1 MRIIRPCSVLL
12 TAVLVL
18 VSCSDPSAP
27 RTPTSITV
35 LSGGGQT
42 ARVAER
48 LPQPVVVEVRD
59 VDGRPVRGAAV
70 TWTIT
75 AGGGFLTEA
84 GATTDGA
91 GRAQVQW
98 TLGSAAGVNRLRAGV
113 TGVAPTTVTATA
125 ESAAPASAIVVA
137 GDGQIGLALRPLGE
151 AIAVAVRDAF
161 GNGVSGTAVTFTP
174 SQGTITPGTV
184 TTNAQGF
191 AEVSW
196 TLGAPGAQTLAVD
209 VGGLEGESLQVAA
222 TALSSDEVVEL
233 QNGQTLTD
241 VSAEKGRNLYYRVTV
256 PDNVSSLTVTTVGG
270 PGDADLFLRHELLPT
285 TSVNACESTTPSTN
299 ESCTVQMPG
308 AGEWYVLLDAFSTY
322 SDLSIRATYIVGGT
336 MIVAMSG
343 LPDGATGDVL
353 VTGPGR
359 FERRLTSS
367 TTLPALE
374 PGRYTLTSNFIR
386 HNDAVYVSSP
396 ETQNVDITMGVEST
410 ISVGYGETAGGLNLD
425 IVRAWITQSVQR
437 SDGSIPLVAGRDGL
451 LRVFARGNAVSTE
464 MPAVRARFYQN
475 GALVQTLTISAPS
488 ATLPVSHDE
497 ASLTSTWN
505 VVVPGALLQ
514 EGTALLV
521 DVDPANEVGETDEA
535 DNHFPESATPLPLD
549 VRAAQPLLARLVPV
563 VQANGQQGDVTNANR
578 DSYVTDAQALYPL
591 PSVDVDVR
599 APYTFNKTLP
609 ASYDSTW
616 QRLLSEINALRL
628 AEDPQRYYYGVIKP
642 NYSNGGTGLGYIGA
656 RASIGVDW
664 DNWRALTL
672 AHEWGHNFGRRH
684 VDCGNPSGPDPNYPY
699 DGGRLGHHG
708 YDIRTNEIRTIDTHF
723 DLMSYCQPGW
733 ASDYT
738 YEAVLAARGT
748 QAGPSTALAGKRAET
763 RNPTPVTRTGA
774 PEPVLLVWGTISPD
788 GAVLEPSFEI
798 TAAPARPAGSGPY
811 RLTGTNDS
819 GATVL
824 DLSFD
829 AYEIDHLPGAR
840 LFAYAIPLREM
851 GGEAPAEIRLRGP
864 GISEIRRQM
873 AAPARGDEVRVVRD
887 GTDGV
892 RVQWNSVR
900 SPVLMIRDGQTGEI
914 LSFARGGDV
923 RVTTSAREVEVNM
936 SNGVKS
942 TMRRIVVSR

>member
-1 MRIIRPCSVLL
+1 MRIIRRCSVLL
-12 TAVLVL
+12 AAVLAL
-18 VSCSDPSAP
+18 SSCNDPSAP

-35 LSGGGQT
+35 VSGGGQN
-42 ARVAER
+42 ARVMER
-48 LPQPVVVEVRD
+48 LPQPVVVEVKD

-75 AGGGFLTEA
+75 AGGGSLSDP
-84 GATTDGA
+84 GMTTDA
-91 GRAQVQW
+91 SGRAQVQW

-113 TGVAPTTVTATA
+113 TGVAPTTATATA
-125 ESAAPASAIVVA
+125 EAAEPASAVVVA
-137 GDGQIGLALRPLGE
+137 GDGQVGLALRPLGE
-151 AIAVAVRDAF
+151 AIVVAVRDEF
-161 GNGVSGTAVTFTP
+161 GNGVPSTEVTFTA
-174 SQGTITPGTV
+174 SSGATTPETV
-184 TTNAQGF
+184 VTSAQGV
-191 AEVSW
+191 AEVTW
-196 TLGAPGAQTLAVD
+196 TLGAPGAQTLAVAVD
-209 VGGLEGESLQVAA
+209 GLAGESLEVAA

-233 QNGQTLTD
+233 QNGQTVAD
-241 VSAEKGRNLYYRVTV
+241 ISAEKGRNLYYRVTL
-256 PDNVSSLTVTTVGG
+256 PDNVNSLTVTTVGG
-270 PGDADLFLRHELLPT
+270 PGDADLFLRHEMLPT

-308 AGEWYVLLDAFSTY
+308 PGEWYVLLDAFSTY

-343 LPDGATGDVL
+343 LPDGASGDVL

-359 FERRLTSS
+359 FERRLTAS
-367 TTLPALE
+367 TRLPALE
-374 PGRYTLTSNFIR
+374 PGSYTVTTNFIR
-386 HNDAVYVSSP
+386 QGDAVYVSNP
-396 ETQNVDITMGVEST
+396 ETQNVDITLGVESN
-410 ISVGYGETAGGLNLD
+410 ISVAYAATAGGLNLD

-437 SDGSIPLVAGRDGL
+437 TDGSVPLVAGRDGL

-464 MPAVRARFYQN
+464 MPAVRARFYRN

-505 VVVPGALLQ
+505 VMVPGALLQ
-514 EGTALLV
+514 PGTALLV
-521 DVDPANEVGETDEA
+521 DVDPANEVAEADEA

-563 VQANGQQGDVTNANR
+563 VQANGQQGDVTTANR
-578 DSYVTDAQALYPL
+578 DSYVTDAHALYPL
-591 PSVDVDVR
+591 PSVEVDVR
-599 APYTFNKTLP
+599 APYTFDKTLP

-616 QRLLSEINALRL
+616 QRLLREINALRL

-642 NYSNGGTGLGYIGA
+642 SYTNGGTGLGFIGM

-664 DNWRALTL
+664 DNWRALTV

-699 DGGRLGHHG
+699 EGGKLGHHG
-708 YDIRTNEIRTIDTHF
+708 YDMRTNEIRTIDTHF

-748 QAGPSTALAGKRAET
+748 QAGTSTAAAGKPAST
-763 RNPTPVTRTGA
+763 RNPIPVTGTGA
-774 PEPVLLVWGTISPD
+774 PEPALLVWGSISPD

-824 DLSFD
+824 DVSFE

-840 LFAYAIPLREM
+840 MFAYTIPLREM
-851 GGEAPAEIRLRGP
+851 GGAAPTEIRLRGP
-864 GISEIRRQM
+864 GVSEVRRQM
-873 AAPARGDEVRVVRD
+873 AASGRSDEVRVVREGGD
-887 GTDGV
+887 RV
-892 RVQWNSVR
+892 RVQWNAVR
-900 SPVLMIRDGQTGEI
+900 APVLMIRDGRTGEI
-914 LSFARGGDV
+914 LSFARGGDA
-923 RVTTSAREVEVNM
+923 RVTTSAREVEVNV

-942 TMRRIVVSR
+942 TMRRIAVPR